1 MLKKKDINNK
11 ISIKII
17 SSGDSGIL
25 LNELYIPDEMIINNK
40 TVEFNNTIV
49 PSGQS
54 ITLIWN
60 NLDNCCEGMFFI
72 NKNILNNHTNSIIEE
87 INLSEFD
94 PNYIKTMKDMFLNQT
109 NLKKIN
115 IKITNYQCNN
125 MYRMFQ
131 NCTSLEY
138 IDLSSFTFNKYSTY
152 DMRYMFSNCKNL
164 KSILFPSEKYQLSNL
179 YMDNMFSFCE
189 KLESIDLS
197 NFNITGNIDFNCH
210 FVMIIH

>member
-1 MLKKKDINNK
+1 MRKTIIKNSNLNIIKRHLLSSTPIFYKIFNFLTFINIIFSINFNNK

-94 PNYIKTMKDMFLNQT
+94 PNYIKTMK
-109 NLKKIN
+109 K
-115 IKITNYQCNN
+115 
-125 MYRMFQ
+125 
-131 NCTSLEY
+131 
-138 IDLSSFTFNKYSTY
+138 
-152 DMRYMFSNCKNL
+152 
-164 KSILFPSEKYQLSNL
+164 
-179 YMDNMFSFCE
+179 
-189 KLESIDLS
+189 
-197 NFNITGNIDFNCH
+197 
-210 FVMIIH
+210 